1 VWGGALSTFGKDFDQ
16 HGDKLN
22 SIFEY
27 QTMGMTM
34 DDAIRLLGIPAPRFI
49 KIDVDG
55 IEHLILRGGFKTLQG
70 VESVMIEIDDSF
82 LDQAEESA
90 LHLQNAGLTLLQKCN
105 SGIGTQYNQW
115 WIRKK

>member
-1 VWGGALSTFGKDFDQ
+1 
-16 HGDKLN
+16 
-22 SIFEY
+22 
-27 QTMGMTM
+27 MGMTM